1 MRGGPRRSQNDP
13 FADFALVEYSQK
25 ADKLLTQG
33 DVCMNKLMLALTFA
47 LALAY
52 GTAAQGQG
60 LERVAARC
68 DLPTGWSEVAKLE
81 PRFVVFGELHGTNEG
96 PRFVGALACAL
107 ARRNKRV
114 LVAIEHNAS
123 DNAALQAA
131 WNSDEFEEKLASLGF
146 AGRSDGIAS
155 MAMFDMALELHL
167 LKESGLPVAIV
178 AFNGFEDERQRYRF
192 ADLPGQ
198 GPHEAAQAEN
208 IANASMAQ
216 SYDYV
221 LVLVGNLHA
230 RKTPISRN
238 GNEFDPMARRL
249 LQYGKVVSLNM
260 RYAGGASW
268 NCLLKPGADRTTK
281 AIAQGDLDCGQHPSK
296 GEPSLGPAMFIGLEE
311 AKVDGRLTFDGFFW
325 VGAISASPPK
335 IP

>member
-1 MRGGPRRSQNDP
+1 
-13 FADFALVEYSQK
+13 
-25 ADKLLTQG
+25 
-33 DVCMNKLMLALTFA
+33 MNKLLLALTSVLT
-47 LALAY
+47 LAI
-52 GTAAQGQG
+52 GTVARGEGSEGA
-60 LERVAARC
+60 AARC
-68 DLPTGWSEVAKLE
+68 DLPVGWSDVAKLD

-96 PRFVGALACAL
+96 PRFVGSLACAL
-107 ARRNKRV
+107 ARKNKRV

-123 DNAALQAA
+123 DNSAFQAV
-131 WNSDEFEEKLASLGF
+131 WNSDKFEEKLANLGF

-155 MAMFDMALELHL
+155 MAMFDMAVGLHL

-230 RKTPISRN
+230 RKTPITQN
-238 GNEFDPMARRL
+238 GHEFDPMARRL
-249 LQYGKVVSLNM
+249 SRYGKAVSLNM
-260 RYAGGASW
+260 RYADGTSW
-268 NCLLKPGADRTTK
+268 NCVPKPGADRTTK
-281 AIAQGDLDCGQHPSK
+281 AISQEDLDCGQHPSK
-296 GEPSLGPAMFIGLEE
+296 GEPEHGPAQFIGLEK
-311 AKVDGRLTFDGFFW
+311 ADQVDAPLTFDGFFW
-325 VGAISASPPK
+325 VGPISASPPK
-335 IP
+335 TP